1 MVLTANE
8 AYTKTMQNKQAINE
22 ASVPEDAMD
31 IIYKA
36 IDAATARN
44 QFFIHFP
51 LKSDVRVEAAIIDGQ
66 KLSADEWV
74 ATKDIWFVKIM
85 RELQAQ
91 GYMVIELKNG
101 PYIEINWKIIAP
113 LDGEVKG

>member
-8 AYTKTMQNKQAINE
+8 AYTKTIQNKQAINE

-36 IDAATARN
+36 IDAATSSN

-51 LKSDVRVEAAIIDGQ
+51 LKSNVKLKEAIVAGQ
-66 KLSADEWV
+66 KLSVEEWA
-74 ATKDIWFVKIM
+74 ATKDIWFQKVM
-85 RELQAQ
+85 NELQAQ

-113 LDGEVKG
+113 LDGEAKG